1 MIMVLVVGGISE
13 KLEPYL
19 LRIPRRGDHWTTD
32 FEDKV
37 ALARRKTMV
46 GDILEEAAG
55 AKA

>member
-1 MIMVLVVGGISE
+1 MIMVLVIGGIGE
-13 KLEPYL
+13 KLEPCL

-32 FEDKV
+32 FKDEV
-37 ALARRKTMV
+37 ALARKKTMV

>member
-1 MIMVLVVGGISE
+1 MIMVLVIGGIGE
-13 KLEPYL
+13 KLEPCL

-32 FEDKV
+32 FKDKV
-37 ALARRKTMV
+37 ALARKKTMV